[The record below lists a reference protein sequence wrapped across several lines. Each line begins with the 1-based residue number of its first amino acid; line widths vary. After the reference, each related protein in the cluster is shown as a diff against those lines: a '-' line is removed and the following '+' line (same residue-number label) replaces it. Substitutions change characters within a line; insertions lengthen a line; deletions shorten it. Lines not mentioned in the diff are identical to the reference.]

1 MIAPSTQEAIRSV
14 ALSADYAS
22 AGFQFPIR
30 ALSSEKAADYRRKL
44 EASQQALG
52 GKFQGLYTQKPH
64 LLFTWLAEL
73 VREPAILDLAQQVV
87 GPDILLWSTEFF
99 IKASGDER
107 FVPWHVDN
115 TYWHIEPQIQ
125 VTIWIALSDVN
136 PDNGPLRYIPG
147 SHLANPL
154 EVETQASEKN
164 MLISGQVAKGVDESR
179 AVDVLLRAGEVSV
192 HDSRTLHASGTNTG
206 WDSRVGVAARYL
218 ATSVRS
224 LTERESASLVRG
236 VDIHNHFDH
245 EAAPASDLDEAARAA
260 HAKAADM
267 RLRNMYG
274 ARHRDQPALKSIGA
288 AGE

>member
-1 MIAPSTQEAIRSV
+1 MV
-14 ALSADYAS
+14 ADALQTASNPVVLSAQYDID
-22 AGFQFPIR
+22 GFQFPIR
-30 ALSSEKAADYRRKL
+30 ALSAEKAADYRRKL

-52 GKFQGLYTQKPH
+52 GKFQGMYTQKPH
-64 LLFTWLAEL
+64 LLFTWLADL

-136 PDNGPLRYIPG
+136 ADNGPLRYIPG
-147 SHLANPL
+147 SHRTAPL
-154 EVETQASEKN
+154 EIETRASEKN
-164 MLISGQVAKGVDESR
+164 MLISGQMAKGVDESR

-192 HDSRTLHASGTNTG
+192 HDSRTLHASGVNAG
-206 WDSRVGVAARYL
+206 WDSRIGVAARYL

-236 VDIHNHFDH
+236 ADSYHYFDH
-245 EAAPASDLDEAARAA
+245 EPAPVGDLDEAARAA
-260 HAKAADM
+260 HAKAAEM

-274 ARHRDQPALKSIGA
+274 ARHREQPAMK
-288 AGE
+288 

>member
-1 MIAPSTQEAIRSV
+1 MSATASDQTVHPVT
-14 ALSADYAS
+14 LSARYRPD
-22 AGFQFPIR
+22 GFQFPIR
-30 ALSSEKAADYRRKL
+30 ALSPEKAADYRRKL
-44 EASQQALG
+44 EASQAALG

-64 LLFTWLAEL
+64 LLFTWLADL
-73 VREPAILDLAQQVV
+73 VREPAVLDLAQQVV

-99 IKASGDER
+99 IKGAGDER
-107 FVPWHVDN
+107 FVPWHVDD

-125 VTIWIALSDVN
+125 VTVWIALSDVN
-136 PDNGPLRYIPG
+136 ADNGPLRYIPG
-147 SHLANPL
+147 SHVAPRL
-154 EVETQASEKN
+154 EIVTQASEKN

-192 HDSRTLHASGTNTG
+192 HDSRTLHASGMNTG
-206 WDSRVGVAARYL
+206 WDSRIGVAARYL

-236 VDIHNHFDH
+236 VDIHNYFDH
-245 EAAPASDLDEAARAA
+245 EPAPVSDLDDAARAA

-274 ARHRDQPALKSIGA
+274 ARHRDQPALKTSGA
-288 AGE
+288 KTD

>member
-1 MIAPSTQEAIRSV
+1 MKAATPEKTIDPV
-14 ALSADYAS
+14 ALSARYAID
-22 AGFQFPIR
+22 GFQFPIR
-30 ALSSEKAADYRRKL
+30 ALSAEKATDYRRKL
-44 EASQQALG
+44 EASQEALG

-99 IKASGDER
+99 IKAAGDER

-125 VTIWIALSDVN
+125 VTIWIALSDVDA
-136 PDNGPLRYIPG
+136 DNGPLRYIPG

-154 EVETQASEKN
+154 EIEIRASEKN
-164 MLISGQVAKGVDESR
+164 MLISGQVAKGVDESH
-179 AVDVLLRAGEVSV
+179 AVDVLLRVGEVSV
-192 HDSRTLHASGTNTG
+192 HDSRTLHASGVNTG
-206 WDSRVGVAARYL
+206 WDSRIGVAARYL

-236 VDIHNHFDH
+236 VDTYNYFDH
-245 EAAPASDLDEAARAA
+245 EPAPVNDLDEGARTA
-260 HAKAADM
+260 HAKATDM

-274 ARHRDQPALKSIGA
+274 ARHRDQPALKTASA

>member
-1 MIAPSTQEAIRSV
+1 MSAESLSPAIHPTT
-14 ALSADYAS
+14 LSERYETD
-22 AGFQFPIR
+22 GFQFPIR
-30 ALSSEKAADYRRKL
+30 ALSAEKAAYYRRKL
-44 EASQQALG
+44 EASQEALG

-125 VTIWIALSDVN
+125 VTVWIALSDVN
-136 PDNGPLRYIPG
+136 ADNGPLRYIPG
-147 SHLANPL
+147 SHRTAAL
-154 EVETQASEKN
+154 EVETRASEKN

-192 HDSRTLHASGTNTG
+192 HDSRTLHASGINTG

-224 LTERESASLVRG
+224 LTQRESASLVRG
-236 VDIHNHFDH
+236 TDTFNYFDH
-245 EAAPASDLDEAARAA
+245 EPAPVGDLDEAARAA

-274 ARHRDQPALKSIGA
+274 ARHRDQPALKVIGA
-288 AGE
+288 TSK